1 MQYGGVPILAR
12 DDYCTDCILDEAR
25 GLVCA
30 DSYRDRRMLMRE
42 IAEAA
47 LAGKRPDGKLY
58 YVSKT
63 WYVTINLCIISLV
76 DVLNHMHKHKFR
88 LFSSMHCVCALPPCY
103 LRIL

>member
-1 MQYGGVPILAR
+1 MYVQYGGGPILAK
-12 DDYCTDCILDEAR
+12 DDYCTDCILEEAR

-47 LAGKRPDGKLY
+47 LAGSCPDGKLY

-63 WYVTINLCIISLV
+63 WC
-76 DVLNHMHKHKFR
+76 VL
-88 LFSSMHCVCALPPCY
+88 CALICF
-103 LRIL
+103 IDF